1 MSIARFEARV
11 NSKECIARNSN
22 LTCPGTRWLRASI
35 ALNLKKKIAEEMV
48 PEVTRSNCTQG
59 VFFLNTPARDSQPS
73 QPHARAYILMYRD
86 WGERVPWCTGIYS
99 CISKTILGAFAHVWP
114 PHDGQGNGR
123 LVVCVVRGLGG
134 VRY

>member
-1 MSIARFEARV
+1 MDVTPTYEDLETSAGGDLINVGALGWSRSLALDALMISSELPPIFFWLMSIARFEARV

-59 VFFLNTPARDSQPS
+59 VCFFKHLL
-73 QPHARAYILMYRD
+73 YEL
-86 WGERVPWCTGIYS
+86 VPCS
-99 CISKTILGAFAHVWP
+99 A
-114 PHDGQGNGR
+114 
-123 LVVCVVRGLGG
+123 
-134 VRY
+134 